1 VHRRA
6 NSGLRSPAW
15 RASLEAAF
23 KSSLQD
29 VEDFEERTAAKFYG
43 MQPPKPTQPGD
54 LYELPSE
61 PHQ

>member
-1 VHRRA
+1 VHHRA
-6 NSGLRSPAW
+6 NWGCDRLCGVQVID
-15 RASLEAAF
+15 AAF

-54 LYELPSE
+54 LYELPPE